1 MGLKA
6 LEVQQGDLVFCSS
19 LTFSA
24 TCNPIIY
31 QNARPVFIDSEYETW
46 NMDPKALEKLDRL
59 KNSYD
64 ESKQK
69 INTAKVYLKKAKK
82 TKIRDK
88 KVIFYCI
95 CGEGMGHAIRS
106 SVIIDRI
113 KDKYDVYIFSSN
125 RTCHFHKKSY
135 NTLIIHINL

>member
-1 MGLKA
+1 M
-6 LEVQQGDLVFCSS
+6 
-19 LTFSA
+19 
-24 TCNPIIY
+24 
-31 QNARPVFIDSEYETW
+31 
-46 NMDPKALEKLDRL
+46 DRL

-113 KDKYDVYIFSSN
+113 KDKYDVYIFSSDRAYKYLN
-125 RTCHFHKKSY
+125 EKFDNVYKIGGFNTVYINNKVSNTKTLMNAIKNYIKKQENYLLTLLLLILKSMQQWFPNFSAFH
-135 NTLIIHINL
+135 